1 RVLFR
6 SPVSNGNAK
15 VSLWYTILF
24 LVKSALDSGKDYIII
39 CEDDH
44 QFTKDYSFDV
54 FINSLDEA
62 ARLKA
67 DVLLGGASSINSVFQ
82 VSDRL
87 LWVESFTG
95 LQFTVLFNQIF
106 SIVLE
111 AKFESND
118 CADIKLSKLSEKIF
132 LIFPFISVQ
141 KDFGY
146 SDVTELNNNERRVE
160 SLFFDSKI
168 AIDYVLDLQN
178 FYCFIDTV
186 DNNIQTF
193 DYLLTVHVIN
203 YNNRS
208 HKSNPIV
215 GQFIEKS
222 EFDVVYYN
230 LLDEKRYENSIWL
243 NIKEA
248 IQSAIDQDE
257 DIVIICDVDHIFTC
271 FYRKEVLIQNILEA
285 HLQGCDILCGGIG
298 NEFSHALPV

>member
-1 RVLFR
+1 
-6 SPVSNGNAK
+6 
-15 VSLWYTILF
+15 
-24 LVKSALDSGKDYIII
+24 
-39 CEDDH
+39 
-44 QFTKDYSFDV
+44 
-54 FINSLDEA
+54 
-62 ARLKA
+62 
-67 DVLLGGASSINSVFQ
+67 
-82 VSDRL
+82 
-87 LWVESFTG
+87 
-95 LQFTVLFNQIF
+95 
-106 SIVLE
+106 
-111 AKFESND
+111 
-118 CADIKLSKLSEKIF
+118 
-132 LIFPFISVQ
+132 

-160 SLFFDSKI
+160 SLFLDSKR

-178 FYCFIDTV
+178 FYGFIDTV

-298 NEFSHALPV
+298 NEFSHALPVTKNRYWINQFITTNFFVVYKKIFQRIIETPFDNMKTYRESISHITDNKMVIFPFISESSSPKIAENPSEKEDVSAWKRFQKVGQAARNYLNLI

>member
-1 RVLFR
+1 MKSKNRREKIPIHIINLNHRIDRR
-6 SPVSNGNAK
+6 SNIRKEFSKRSQFDIHFIEPVSNGNAK

-160 SLFFDSKI
+160 SLFLDSKR

-178 FYCFIDTV
+178 FYGFIDTV

-203 YNNRS
+203 Y
-208 HKSNPIV
+208 
-215 GQFIEKS
+215 
-222 EFDVVYYN
+222 
-230 LLDEKRYENSIWL
+230 
-243 NIKEA
+243 
-248 IQSAIDQDE
+248 
-257 DIVIICDVDHIFTC
+257 
-271 FYRKEVLIQNILEA
+271 
-285 HLQGCDILCGGIG
+285 
-298 NEFSHALPV
+298 